1 MYKKLLLA
9 SSLAV
14 VATQGFAASWIPA
27 TEIAGSKMP
36 VHTNEGIQAI
46 ADTSGVAVGSGL
58 VQLGAEYVV
67 NDLITFT
74 LSAPKASGSDWET
87 TIKSVVDTDIPSASA
102 SIYNATAANAALG
115 ASTFSVDDD
124 GNAAVDATDFLIGGQ
139 WKIAG
144 SATIYRTLTSPGAG
158 VITFTPAL
166 TAVGAH
172 AAVITS
178 VPISNLTL
186 TLVQGSAT
194 SAQYRVSASS
204 GGTTTIGVLLPTP
217 EINVDEDSLQSAVVS
232 LSFSAT
238 TASGTAM
245 DALATSLSVASAKAQ
260 FTATVNKFDGVI
272 DVGADRKKF
281 ASNVATDI
289 VGVGIAEYDGQVGV
303 TLPAVTAAGVLT
315 YDFAPA
321 IVVAATTSAVST
333 ISGDWSFLDDTAATA
348 GTQVS
353 IGTGA
358 TDEFAMGGSGCT
370 AAVVAST
377 AALTIT
383 DDLTSNVD
391 CPVTFKNV
399 PAVALTVQSYTAT
412 TKYTFTPSGS
422 TATTRTDAAVSAGA
436 WTLNGA
442 TIRAYGVPMG
452 SHVSRFIW
460 INNKGS
466 LDGAFTYTATMN
478 GTSYG
483 PYSLTTVPAKSAVAV
498 SSMIDTDL
506 AARGITI
513 APSSRATFSF
523 DAPIKQA
530 DVVVSAAYKH
540 IADADR
546 VALETSD
553 SLDATG
559 K

>member
-14 VATQGFAASWIPA
+14 VATQGFAAAWVPA

-46 ADTSGVAVGSGL
+46 ADTTGVAVGSGL
-58 VQLGAEYVV
+58 VKLGAEYVV

-87 TIKSVVDTDIPSASA
+87 TIKSVIDTDLNASA
-102 SIYNATAANAALG
+102 AIFNATAAAA
-115 ASTFSVDDD
+115 AADAVTFSVDDD
-124 GNAAVDATDFLIGGQ
+124 GATGVDATDFLIGGQ
-139 WKIAG
+139 WKING
-144 SATIYRTLTSPGAG
+144 DATIYRTLSAVANTG
-158 VITFTPAL
+158 VITFTPKL
-166 TAVGAH
+166 TVQAAH

-194 SAQYRVSASS
+194 SAQYRVSASA
-204 GGTTTIGVLLPTP
+204 GGTTTIGTLVPTP
-217 EINVDEDSLQSAVVS
+217 EIKMDEDSLQSSAIS
-232 LSFSAT
+232 MSFSAT

-245 DALATSLSVASAKAQ
+245 DALATSLSVGSAKAQ
-260 FTATVNKFDGVI
+260 FTPTVNKFDGVI
-272 DVGADRKKF
+272 DVGQDRKKF
-281 ASNVATDI
+281 TSGGATDI

-303 TLPAVTAAGVLT
+303 TLPAVSTSGVLS
-315 YDFAPA
+315 YNFAPTQL
-321 IVVAATTSAVST
+321 VASATSAVST

-353 IGTGA
+353 IGSAA

-370 AAVVAST
+370 AAVVAAT

-399 PAVALTVQSYTAT
+399 PAAVLAVQSYTST

-422 TATTRTDAAVSAGA
+422 TAATRTDAAVSAGA

-442 TIRAYGVPMG
+442 TVRAYGVPMG

-460 INNKGS
+460 INNKGT

-530 DVVVSAAYKH
+530 DIVVSAAYKH